1 MLAAAVVFGAPQL
14 WGPREWG
21 ETDTGLI
28 ALLERQLDR
37 IADGDPA
44 RRIRILATL
53 ATELYFD
60 QAAFRGWRYA
70 NQALDEARRLGRP
83 DEAAALAQAGLA
95 LETRVGSQM
104 WINRTKDL
112 IGRIIAGPGS
122 PDRRSSP

>member
-70 NQALDEARRLGRP
+70 NQALDEAQRLGRP
-83 DEAAALAQAGLA
+83 DEAAALAAA
-95 LETRVGSQM
+95 PASR
-104 WINRTKDL
+104 WK
-112 IGRIIAGPGS
+112 PGS
-122 PDRRSSP
+122 ARRCGSTGPRISSAG